1 MSSSNIFTRRCLWFY
16 SIFVVVVAVCDCWNV
31 TPCIS
36 NCSSI
41 QRMWRRERERERE
54 RATKKMLEN
63 YYHVTHSLFIYFP
76 SARQLWERKECA
88 NIKNNGKQVNVIANR
103 FLVCSC
109 VCVCGGGDGVG
120 RRKRCCQRQQRPSYS
135 HVNIYNKNKNTASEN
150 KKNKTPNLCVT
161 LP

>member
-88 NIKNNGKQVNVIANR
+88 NIKNNRKQVNVIANR

-109 VCVCGGGDGVG
+109 VCVRW
-120 RRKRCCQRQQRPSYS
+120 RRWCRATKTLLSAATTAQLFPCKHRQQKQKHSQW
-135 HVNIYNKNKNTASEN
+135 K
-150 KKNKTPNLCVT
+150 
-161 LP
+161 